1 MDPGAL
7 EQKMLEAAIAASLQ
21 EFQKHNRESSS
32 QSSASPKGKSK
43 AAQDASEISPNS
55 ISKDSSRIAGPVK
68 TPHQPKETPEN
79 KMSPP
84 SESRVVDLTNDSDSD
99 SDLKEFF
106 PKSKSVIGSETDEDA
121 TNDVGDDESD
131 EDLKQAIRMS
141 LEGAK
146 HGAEVSH
153 LQGPAFSLGPLE
165 GFQAASPDIPKPQGI
180 FGLNRKQMEEER
192 LARLAKRKAGS
203 SPPPAQPAP
212 KASRIIDTRPP
223 MTAHIP
229 SSQTTPKPLVR
240 NSPAAKHPVT
250 GVQATA
256 RPVLQFP
263 LGAVKKT
270 QLAYAPRTGDD
281 ITIEE
286 VFQREDL
293 NVAVLS
299 SFLWDI
305 EWLFSKFDTKK
316 TKFILIMG
324 AKEEATVR
332 GDPSSTG
339 GPSRLH
345 WSSATNIGLRRH
357 R

>member
-21 EFQKHNRESSS
+21 EFQKQSCESSS
-32 QSSASPKGKSK
+32 QSSAPPKGKSK
-43 AAQDASEISPNS
+43 ASQDAAGIPPND
-55 ISKDSSRIAGPVK
+55 ISKDSSRITGPMK
-68 TPHQPKETPEN
+68 TPHLPKGTPKS

-84 SESRVVDLTNDSDSD
+84 STSRVVDLTNDSDSD
-99 SDLKEFF
+99 SDLKDFF
-106 PKSKSVIGSETDEDA
+106 PKPKSVIASETNEDV

-131 EDLKQAIRMS
+131 EDLKQAILMS
-141 LEGAK
+141 LEGTK
-146 HGAEVSH
+146 HGAAVSH
-153 LQGPAFSLGPLE
+153 LQGPASPLGPPESL
-165 GFQAASPDIPKPQGI
+165 QAASSEVPRPQGI
-180 FGLNRKQMEEER
+180 FGMDRKQMEEER

-223 MTAHIP
+223 MTAQIL
-229 SSQTTPKPLVR
+229 SSQKNLKPLVR
-240 NSPAAKHPVT
+240 NSPAAKHP
-250 GVQATA
+250 ATA
-256 RPVLQFP
+256 VQPTDRPVLQFP

-270 QLAYAPRTGDD
+270 QLAYAPRRGDD

-316 TKFILIMG
+316 TKFILMMG

-332 GDPSSTG
+332 RDPSSTC
-339 GPSRLH
+339 GPSHLH
-345 WSSATNIGLRRH
+345 
-357 R
+357 

>member
-7 EQKMLEAAIAASLQ
+7 EQKMLEAAIAASLE

-32 QSSASPKGKSK
+32 QPSASPKDKSK
-43 AAQDASEISPNS
+43 AAQDASGIPPNS
-55 ISKDSSRIAGPVK
+55 ISEDSSRITGPAK
-68 TPHQPKETPEN
+68 TPHQPKGTPKN
-79 KMSPP
+79 TMSPP
-84 SESRVVDLTNDSDSD
+84 SKSRVVDLTNDSDSD
-99 SDLKEFF
+99 SDVKDLF
-106 PKSKSVIGSETDEDA
+106 PTSKSVIRSETDEDA

-131 EDLKQAIRMS
+131 EDLKQAILMS

-146 HGAEVSH
+146 HDAEVSH
-153 LQGPAFSLGPLE
+153 LQGPASPLGPLE
-165 GFQAASPDIPKPQGI
+165 SFHAASPEIPKPQGI
-180 FGLNRKQMEEER
+180 FGMDRKQMEEER
-192 LARLAKRKAGS
+192 LARLAKRKAGN
-203 SPPPAQPAP
+203 SPPRGQPAP

-223 MTAHIP
+223 MTSQIP
-229 SSQTTPKPLVR
+229 SSQKPPKPLVR
-240 NSPAAKHPVT
+240 SSPAVKHPAT

-316 TKFILIMG
+316 TKFILMMG
-324 AKEEATVR
+324 AKEDATVR
-332 GDPSSTG
+332 RDPSSTG

-345 WSSATNIGLRRH
+345 
-357 R
+357 

>member
-7 EQKMLEAAIAASLQ
+7 EQKMLEAAIAASL
-21 EFQKHNRESSS
+21 EEYQKRNRESSS
-32 QSSASPKGKSK
+32 QSSASPKGKSR
-43 AAQDASEISPNS
+43 AAQDASGIPQNS
-55 ISKDSSRIAGPVK
+55 ISKDSSRITSPVK
-68 TPHQPKETPEN
+68 TTHQLMETPKN

-84 SESRVVDLTNDSDSD
+84 SKNEVVDLTNDSDSD
-99 SDLKEFF
+99 SDLKDFF

-121 TNDVGDDESD
+121 ANDVGDDESD
-131 EDLKQAIRMS
+131 EELKQAILMS

-146 HGAEVSH
+146 HRAEVSH
-153 LQGPAFSLGPLE
+153 LQGPASPPGPLE
-165 GFQAASPDIPKPQGI
+165 SFQAASPEIPKPQGL
-180 FGLNRKQMEEER
+180 FGMDRKQMEQER

-212 KASRIIDTRPP
+212 KASRIVDTRPLP
-223 MTAHIP
+223 TAQIP
-229 SSQTTPKPLVR
+229 SSQKIPKPFVR
-240 NSPAAKHPVT
+240 NSTAPNDPAT
-250 GVQATA
+250 GVQPTA

-270 QLAYAPRTGDD
+270 HVAYAPRTGNE

-324 AKEEATVR
+324 AKEESTVR
-332 GDPSSTG
+332 MDPSSTCG
-339 GPSRLH
+339 QSRLH
-345 WSSATNIGLRRH
+345 
-357 R
+357 